1 MLTLVYPLLRRVG
14 IVALMSEDKVTDKVE
29 WLLFLLAAV
38 TCAGLVG
45 LYLLLLP
52 LKPDGESW
60 VDLLLALLP
69 NLIAGLLVVIVAYS
83 LFKRKAI
90 PTLTE
95 LRQAD
100 VQVSN
105 MGVVALHGGAL
116 RDFYVKFGQ
125 VPWAEF
131 LRHSSSV
138 DIVTWYFDSW
148 IRNHRDELRE
158 FFSRGGRIRLV
169 VPDPRVA
176 SIMGVTRERYPE
188 LDAEDARKKI
198 INTGIRLT
206 ELAKESGSKSSRVEV
221 YLSRRMLSYSSLRF
235 DNNTVILSV
244 FDQFRSGQVDSP
256 AFLVDLRKAEALSA
270 YWDKEIGGFFEEE
283 APLDLPALQKL
294 LVET

>member
-1 MLTLVYPLLRRVG
+1 
-14 IVALMSEDKVTDKVE
+14 MSEDKVTDKVE

-38 TCAGLVG
+38 TCVGLVG

-52 LKPDGESW
+52 LKPDGEGW
-60 VDLLLALLP
+60 VELLLALLP
-69 NLIAGLLVVIVAYS
+69 NLIAGLLVVIVAYW

-90 PTLTE
+90 PTLTD
-95 LRQAD
+95 LRQTD
-100 VQVSN
+100 VQASN
-105 MGVVALHGGAL
+105 VESVALLDAGL
-116 RDFYVKFGQ
+116 REFYVKFGQ

-131 LRHSSSV
+131 LRRSSSV

-158 FFSRGGRIRLV
+158 FFARGGRIRLV
-169 VPDPRVA
+169 VPDPRIA
-176 SIMGVTRERYPE
+176 SIMEVTRERYPE

-198 INTGIRLT
+198 VNTGIRLS
-206 ELAKESGSKSSRVEV
+206 ELAKESGSKSSRVDV

-235 DNNTVILSV
+235 DSNTVLLSV

-256 AFLVDLRKAEALSA
+256 AFLVDLRKSGALRA

-283 APLDLPALQKL
+283 EPLDLPALQKI